1 MGKKKIIFFGT
12 RIWELT
18 SKHLKM
24 FLERDANIVAFAEAD
39 ISNISTTVTKKDPYE
54 NIGSVAK
61 RLKIPIYCAG
71 VMDDKKFLDY
81 LKSFNA
87 DIFIVCGFQFYLTNE
102 ILSIP
107 QLGVLNFHSS
117 LLPRHAGMHPGFF
130 TIYYGDKESGMTL
143 HYMDCGLDTGD
154 IVYLSKVPVYLG
166 DDIASLYDRIWDSS
180 EALID
185 RLLKDLEK
193 KSLPRIPQNMSKY
206 LYNYELSDKDFELDF
221 RIEAEILFGRVV
233 MMPEKFYFSFNNKKY
248 YVKECSVVKEPEI
261 GRFYNLRKPFLYNN
275 KITFI
280 TPKYYLQIERLIRN
294 GKEIDPISLLK

>member
-1 MGKKKIIFFGT
+1 
-12 RIWELT
+12 
-18 SKHLKM
+18 
-24 FLERDANIVAFAEAD
+24 
-39 ISNISTTVTKKDPYE
+39 
-54 NIGSVAK
+54 
-61 RLKIPIYCAG
+61 
-71 VMDDKKFLDY
+71 
-81 LKSFNA
+81 
-87 DIFIVCGFQFYLTNE
+87 
-102 ILSIP
+102 
-107 QLGVLNFHSS
+107 
-117 LLPRHAGMHPGFF
+117 MHPGFF